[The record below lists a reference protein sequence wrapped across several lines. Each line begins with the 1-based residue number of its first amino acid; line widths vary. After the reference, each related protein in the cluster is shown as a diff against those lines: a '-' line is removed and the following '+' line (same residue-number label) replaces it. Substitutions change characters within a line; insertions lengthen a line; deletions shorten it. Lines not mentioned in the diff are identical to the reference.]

1 MDTRG
6 FPTRF
11 HRKKALRQFQKS
23 KFAAKQA
30 AKVAS
35 VNPERPGFIEKDEDE
50 VVTQEIIRQN
60 VDLGSASKDVSCC
73 SNSSLRLTRALI
85 PLITLETEGRFTIP
99 IDGMIA
105 NRYLAICGKRGHLA
119 AFDWMTKRLMFE
131 INVDEECR
139 DVKFLH
145 QETFISVAQKGY
157 TYVYDNQGIELHC
170 LKRLA
175 GIRRLEFLPY
185 HFILVAMAEN
195 GFMYYLDTS
204 VGEIVASYP
213 TFMGSLSVACQNPNN
228 ASILTGHPGG
238 TVSVWIPTEKTPVV
252 KMLCHNSGVKSI
264 AVNRTGQ
271 YLKIWDLRSTHN
283 CLAEI
288 TLATPAVTMDFS
300 QMGLL
305 ALGSSITVQ
314 VLKDP
319 ATSNVTQQ
327 HVDVEAGRVHR
338 RVLRGAY
345 LTHNCK
351 RPVNGVAFCPYED
364 VLGVATAGGFHSL
377 LCPGAGEPNF
387 DALEENPFAN
397 RRYRQEREVRRLLD
411 KIPYAMISV
420 DSMLN
425 KVRLQDI
432 EEEWEKKCKALLGEV
447 PKVPMPKVNRN
458 KKKGRSKAQNIE
470 KRKQVL
476 RFNRKQ
482 FEVSTLMREKAVQ
495 REKQKV
501 AAAKIGNLPS
511 DVLVAKRRTK
521 KRTNSALDVLIPRK
535 H

>member
-1 MDTRG
+1 MDATG

-11 HRKKALRQFQKS
+11 HRKKALQQFRKA

-60 VDLGSASKDVSCC
+60 VDLGSASK
-73 SNSSLRLTRALI
+73 
-85 PLITLETEGRFTIP
+85 ITLETEGKFYILV
-99 IDGMIA
+99 DGIMT

-119 AFDWMTKRLMFE
+119 AFDWMTKRLLFE
-131 INVDEECR
+131 INVNEECR

-170 LKRLA
+170 LKRMA

-185 HFILVAMAEN
+185 HFILVAMADN
-195 GFMYYLDTS
+195 GFMYYLDAS
-204 VGEIVASYP
+204 IGEIVASYP
-213 TFMGSLSVACQNPNN
+213 TYMGSLSVACQNPSN
-228 ASILTGHPGG
+228 ASILTGHPSG

-252 KMLCHNSGVKSI
+252 KMLCHKSGVKSI

-271 YLKIWDLRSTHN
+271 YLATCGLDRYLKIWDLRSTHN

-288 TLATPAVTMDFS
+288 TLATPAVAMDFS
-300 QMGLL
+300 QTGLL

-319 ATSNVTQQ
+319 ATSTEVAFQAAAQQ
-327 HVDVEAGRVHR
+327 HVDVEVGLVHR
-338 RVLRGAY
+338 RVLRSAY
-345 LTHNCK
+345 LTHNCR
-351 RPVNGVAFCPYED
+351 RPVHSVAFCPFED

-411 KIPYAMISV
+411 KIPYTMISV

-425 KVRLQDI
+425 KVRRQDI
-432 EEEWEKKCKALLGEV
+432 EEEWNKKCKALLGEI

-458 KKKGRSKAQNIE
+458 KMKGRSKAQNIE

-482 FEVSTLMREKAVQ
+482 FEVSTLMREKAA
-495 REKQKV
+495 RRDKEKV
-501 AAAKIGNLPS
+501 AAAEMGNLPS
-511 DVLVAKRRTK
+511 DALVAKRRMK
-521 KRTNSALDVLIPRK
+521 KRTNSALDVLIPKK